1 MREQMVRSTI
11 VGLLVLASTAGADID
26 LRVGAYE
33 NNPLIFEGE
42 AGRAAGLYPDV
53 VRAIASREGWDVE
66 WVFGTWPQCLTW
78 LLEGEI
84 DILPA
89 IAYTERRD
97 SIFDFTGETFLSNW
111 GVVFSSPDERFESI
125 LDLDGERVAVLG
137 GDVYYNEFRSLIE
150 SFGVECSFQVE
161 SSYAEVFEALQHD
174 RADACLMTRLYASR
188 YGKDYDVRSTP
199 ILFCPTEL
207 RFAAPEGRHGEV
219 LGTLDEHLR
228 RLKNDPGSVY
238 YASLQRWLG
247 KEMEPPTPWWMEVAV
262 LVAGALIL
270 TLAAS
275 YLVVRRKI
283 RSRTTE
289 LREELGARKKA
300 EKALQESEEKYRKL
314 VEESHDAIYI
324 YHDDRFLFTN
334 EQMSRLTGYT
344 REELSQIRGSE
355 LIHPE
360 ERETVMEIAD
370 NRERE
375 GNGPRVYQARLVRK
389 NGGIRLCEFAV
400 STITYHG
407 RYAVLGAIRDVT
419 RQTRME
425 RELSRREKLESVGT
439 LAGGIAHDFNN
450 FLTGMMGSVS
460 LARMKN
466 DRPEVERLLA
476 DVEESARQARGLT
489 QQLLTFS
496 KGGEPVRELCDVGKI
511 VKDSAVMALMGS
523 PNTLDLDIDQG
534 LWPAEVD
541 HGQICQAVSNM
552 VINAEQAMPGG
563 GTVRV
568 SAANVELGEAEG
580 LPLDDGSYVRIDIED
595 DGPGIPDEHIGS
607 IFDPFYSTKEDGS
620 GLGLSTAYS
629 VVRSHSGHITV
640 RSEVGMGTAFS
651 IYLPAQP
658 ERGTEVTDAEAEIRE
673 GGGRILVMD
682 DDEMVRN
689 VSCGILDSIGYRT
702 RAVANGEEAV
712 REFEAAIASGKPY
725 DAVILDLT
733 VPGSMGG
740 RQTMQKLREL
750 DPEVA
755 AIVSSGYANDPV
767 MSHYREYGFVAALSK
782 PYSAKEM
789 ADVVGRVLFS
799 EEEPG

>member
-1 MREQMVRSTI
+1 MIRSTI
-11 VGLLVLASTAGADID
+11 VGLLVLAATAGADIS
-26 LRVGAYE
+26 LKVGGYE
-33 NNPLIFEGE
+33 NSPLIFEGE
-42 AGRAAGLYPDV
+42 DGRAAGLYPDV
-53 VRAIASREGWDVE
+53 VRAIASEEEWDVE
-66 WVFGTWPQCLTW
+66 WVFGSWPQCLTR

-97 SIFDFTGETFLSNW
+97 SLFDFTEETFLSNW

-161 SSYAEVFEALQHD
+161 SSYAEVFDALQHD
-174 RADACLMTRLYASR
+174 RADACLMTRLYGTR
-188 YGKDYDVRSTP
+188 YGKDYDVRSTA

-207 RFAAPEGRHGEV
+207 RFAAREGHHEEI

-228 RLKNDPGSVY
+228 CLKDDPGSVY
-238 YASLQRWLG
+238 YASIKKWLG
-247 KEMEPPTPWWMEVAV
+247 TEMKTPTPWWLEAGA

-270 TLAAS
+270 VLVVS
-275 YLVVRRKI
+275 YLAVRRKM
-283 RSRTTE
+283 RNRTTE
-289 LREELGARKKA
+289 LREEMGDRRRV
-300 EKALQESEEKYRKL
+300 EEALQESEEKYRKL

-324 YHDDRFLFTN
+324 YHNDHFLFTN
-334 EQMSRLTGYT
+334 EQMSRLTGYS

-355 LIHPE
+355 LIHPDD
-360 ERETVMEIAD
+360 RNTVTEMSAQ
-370 NRERE
+370 RKRE
-375 GNGPRVYQARLVRK
+375 GDTPRVYQARLVRK
-389 NGGIRLCEFAV
+389 NGGVRLCEFAV
-400 STITYHG
+400 SAITYHG

-425 RELSRREKLESVGT
+425 RELSRREKLESVGI

-476 DVEESARQARGLT
+476 DVEESARQARGIT

-496 KGGEPVRELCDVGKI
+496 RGGEPVRELCDVGKI
-511 VKDSAVMALMGS
+511 VSDSAVMALMGS
-523 PNTLDLDIDQG
+523 PNTLDLDIDEG

-541 HGQICQAVSNM
+541 HGQIYQAVSNM
-552 VINAEQAMPGG
+552 VINAEQAMPDG

-568 SAANVELGEAEG
+568 STANMELGEADG

-595 DGPGIPDEHIGS
+595 DGSGIPDEHIGS

-629 VVRSHSGHITV
+629 VVRSHDGHITV
-640 RSEVGMGTAFS
+640 RSEVGMGTRFS
-651 IYLPAQP
+651 IYVPALPG
-658 ERGTEVTDAEAEIRE
+658 RGAEVTDAKAEIRK
-673 GGGRILVMD
+673 GSGRILVMD

-712 REFEAAIASGKPY
+712 REFEAAIASGNPY

-740 RQTMQKLREL
+740 RQTMQKLTEL

-789 ADVVGRVLFS
+789 AEVVGRVLFS
-799 EEEPG
+799 EEGPG